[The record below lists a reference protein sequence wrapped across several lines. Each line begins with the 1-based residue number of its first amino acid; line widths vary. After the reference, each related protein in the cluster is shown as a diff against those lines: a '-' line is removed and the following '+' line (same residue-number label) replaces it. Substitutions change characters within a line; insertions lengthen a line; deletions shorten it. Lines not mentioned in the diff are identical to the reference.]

1 MRLDHLLSKE
11 LLTASGSACMG
22 GFRGCQC
29 CPLRRRLFCGGCSW
43 VEYQQIKFLAW
54 PVGGGVLALVR
65 RPSFRTFVCGGLLGK
80 RSGVLVAGLCLAH
93 CWVLRQQCAKH
104 NPATNTPDRFPNNPP
119 TQKCEKE
126 LPYSRQDTTTNR
138 PCQKLDLLIFH
149 P

>member
-1 MRLDHLLSKE
+1 MCPDARVHYVVLKQQPRQPHPPH
-11 LLTASGSACMG
+11 TNT
-22 GFRGCQC
+22 RGVPAAGTTRNTRIPRIAAKRPC
-29 CPLRRRLFCGGCSW
+29 CLR
-43 VEYQQIKFLAW
+43 
-54 PVGGGVLALVR
+54 
-65 RPSFRTFVCGGLLGK
+65 T
-80 RSGVLVAGLCLAH
+80 
-93 CWVLRQQCAKH
+93 QQCAKH